1 MHNLVY
7 LENRLCPI
15 ILGHTCSW
23 KILKLSDF
31 MFYRVEE
38 HPNLLFYRVEEHV
51 HEVVY
56 QENRLCPMMLGHI
69 CGWKILKMSDFM
81 ILLGGGTCG

>member
-1 MHNLVY
+1 M
-7 LENRLCPI
+7 
-15 ILGHTCSW
+15 
-23 KILKLSDF
+23 
-31 MFYRVEE
+31 
-38 HPNLLFYRVEEHV
+38 